1 MSIQSAINSML
12 GNAQRGI
19 ATYQSFKALSKIGTA
34 TSRDNRAE
42 NAPDA
47 TTSQT
52 ASDTSSAVPTV
63 SAVAG
68 VVARERV
75 NERFMSLTDTKE
87 AYIEHMR
94 ALHKQFQGQ
103 VDAQTLKT
111 IRDTQYATEKEEKQH
126 GNKKGVYK

>member
-19 ATYQSFKALSKIGTA
+19 ATYKSFKALSKIGTA

-47 TTSQT
+47 TTSPI

-87 AYIEHMR
+87 AYIEHMK
-94 ALHKQFQGQ
+94 ALHDLFQGKG
-103 VDAQTLKT
+103 DAQTLKT
-111 IRDTQYATEKEEKQH
+111 IRDTQYDTEKEEKLN
-126 GNKKGVYK
+126 GYKKGGI

>member
-19 ATYQSFKALSKIGTA
+19 ATYQSVKALSKIGTA
-34 TSRDNRAE
+34 TARDNRVE

-47 TTSQT
+47 TTSPT

-68 VVARERV
+68 AVARERV
-75 NERFMSLTDTKE
+75 TERYMSLRDTKE

-94 ALHKQFQGQ
+94 ALNKLFQGKA
-103 VDAQTLKT
+103 DAQTLKT
-111 IRDTQYATEKEEKQH
+111 IRDTPYDTEKDEKLY
-126 GNKKGVYK
+126 GYMKGVYK

>member
-12 GNAQRGI
+12 GTAQSGI
-19 ATYQSFKALSKIGTA
+19 AIYQSVKALNKIGTA
-34 TSRDNRAE
+34 TARENRAE

-47 TTSQT
+47 TTSPT

-68 VVARERV
+68 AVARERV
-75 NERFMSLTDTKE
+75 MERFMSLTDTKE

-103 VDAQTLKT
+103 GDAQTLKT
-111 IRDTQYATEKEEKQH
+111 IRDTQYDTEKEEKLH
-126 GNKKGVYK
+126 GYKKGGI

>member
-12 GNAQRGI
+12 GTAQHGI
-19 ATYQSFKALSKIGTA
+19 AIYQSVKALNKIGTA
-34 TSRDNRAE
+34 TARDNRAK

-47 TTSQT
+47 TTSPT

-68 VVARERV
+68 AVARERV
-75 NERFMSLTDTKE
+75 MERFMSLKDTKE

-94 ALHKQFQGQ
+94 ALNKLYHGQG
-103 VDAQTLKT
+103 DAQTLKT
-111 IRDTQYATEKEEKQH
+111 IRDTQYAAEKEEKLH
-126 GNKKGVYK
+126 GYQKGGI

>member
-19 ATYQSFKALSKIGTA
+19 ATYKSVKALSKIGTA
-34 TSRDNRAE
+34 TARDNRAE
-42 NAPDA
+42 NVPDA
-47 TTSQT
+47 TTSPT

-68 VVARERV
+68 AVARERV
-75 NERFMSLTDTKE
+75 MERFMSLTDTKE

-94 ALHKQFQGQ
+94 ALNKLFQGQ
-103 VDAQTLKT
+103 GDAQTLKT
-111 IRDTQYATEKEEKQH
+111 IRDTQYDTEKE
-126 GNKKGVYK
+126 KKLRGYKNGGI

>member
-19 ATYQSFKALSKIGTA
+19 ATYQSVKALSKIGTA
-34 TSRDNRAE
+34 TARENRAE

-47 TTSQT
+47 TTSPT
-52 ASDTSSAVPTV
+52 ASDTSSAVTTV

-68 VVARERV
+68 AIARERV
-75 NERFMSLTDTKE
+75 MERFMSLKDTKE

-94 ALHKQFQGQ
+94 ALNKLYHGQG
-103 VDAQTLKT
+103 DAQTLKT
-111 IRDTQYATEKEEKQH
+111 IRDTQYAAEKEEKLH
-126 GNKKGVYK
+126 GYKKGVYK

>member
-34 TSRDNRAE
+34 TVRENRAE

-47 TTSQT
+47 TTSPT

-68 VVARERV
+68 AVARERV
-75 NERFMSLTDTKE
+75 MERFMSLKDTKE

-94 ALHKQFQGQ
+94 ALHKLFQGQ
-103 VDAQTLKT
+103 GDAQTLKT
-111 IRDTQYATEKEEKQH
+111 IRDIQYDTEKEEKLN
-126 GNKKGVYK
+126 GYKRGGI

>member
-12 GNAQRGI
+12 GTAQRGI
-19 ATYQSFKALSKIGTA
+19 AIYQSVKALNKIGTA
-34 TSRDNRAE
+34 TARDNRAE

-47 TTSQT
+47 TTSPT

-68 VVARERV
+68 AVARERV
-75 NERFMSLTDTKE
+75 MERFMSLKDTKE

-94 ALHKQFQGQ
+94 ALNKLYHGQG
-103 VDAQTLKT
+103 DAQTLKT
-111 IRDTQYATEKEEKQH
+111 IRDTQFAAEKEEKLH
-126 GNKKGVYK
+126 GYKKGVYK

>member
-19 ATYQSFKALSKIGTA
+19 ATYQSVKALSKIGTA
-34 TSRDNRAE
+34 TARENRAE

-47 TTSQT
+47 TTSPT

-68 VVARERV
+68 AVARERV
-75 NERFMSLTDTKE
+75 MERFMSLKDTKE

-94 ALHKQFQGQ
+94 ALHKLFQGQ
-103 VDAQTLKT
+103 GDDQTLKT
-111 IRDTQYATEKEEKQH
+111 IRDTQYAVEKEEKPH
-126 GNKKGVYK
+126 GFIQGVYK

>member
-68 VVARERV
+68 AVARERV
-75 NERFMSLTDTKE
+75 MERFMSLTDTKE

-103 VDAQTLKT
+103 GDAQTLKT
-111 IRDTQYATEKEEKQH
+111 IRDTQYDTEKEEKLN
-126 GNKKGVYK
+126 GYKKGGI

>member
-19 ATYQSFKALSKIGTA
+19 ATYQSVKALSKIGTA
-34 TSRDNRAE
+34 TARDNRAE
-42 NAPDA
+42 NASDA
-47 TTSQT
+47 TTSPT

-68 VVARERV
+68 AVARERV
-75 NERFMSLTDTKE
+75 MERFMSLTDTKE

-103 VDAQTLKT
+103 GDAQTLKT
-111 IRDTQYATEKEEKQH
+111 IRDTQYDTEKEEKLH
-126 GNKKGVYK
+126 GYKKGGI

>member
-19 ATYQSFKALSKIGTA
+19 AAYQSVKALSKIGTA
-34 TSRDNRAE
+34 TARDNRAE

-47 TTSQT
+47 TTSPT

-68 VVARERV
+68 AVARERV
-75 NERFMSLTDTKE
+75 MERFMSLKDTKE

-94 ALHKQFQGQ
+94 ALHKLFQGQ
-103 VDAQTLKT
+103 GDAQTLKT
-111 IRDTQYATEKEEKQH
+111 IRDTQYAAEKEEKLH
-126 GNKKGVYK
+126 GYKKGGI